1 LEAEAGV
8 VNQPLVLLQLIRTW
22 EVMLVELLGPLLVPL
37 VVLRGRL
44 LVQLVPLGPE
54 RVQEVE
60 KKGLLLKFPLEQ
72 VLVIRL
78 LWAVRNNRHR
88 DQAKLREEKIV
99 PIHAANLV
107 IGNTVI
113 DLSNTT
119 VEQVFHD
126 RNPPANSDPRSPLD
140 LEANVAWSMPRS
152 MRSRPKLIPTSAV
165 AKLSTVVPVNPT
177 LRAYLQHRRTSSY
190 ISDMVT
196 ANAPKGFE
204 KRKSSYVSKF
214 LQEDK

>member
-1 LEAEAGV
+1 MPMHV
-8 VNQPLVLLQLIRTW
+8 
-22 EVMLVELLGPLLVPL
+22 
-37 VVLRGRL
+37 
-44 LVQLVPLGPE
+44 
-54 RVQEVE
+54 
-60 KKGLLLKFPLEQ
+60 
-72 VLVIRL
+72 
-78 LWAVRNNRHR
+78 
-88 DQAKLREEKIV
+88 
-99 PIHAANLV
+99 ANLV

-119 VEQVFHD
+119 VEQVIHE
-126 RNPPANSDPRSPLD
+126 RNPPANSDPRSSLD
-140 LEANVAWSMPRS
+140 LEANVAWSMPRA
-152 MRSRPKLIPTSAV
+152 RPRPKLIPTPAV

>member
-1 LEAEAGV
+1 MHV
-8 VNQPLVLLQLIRTW
+8 
-22 EVMLVELLGPLLVPL
+22 
-37 VVLRGRL
+37 
-44 LVQLVPLGPE
+44 
-54 RVQEVE
+54 
-60 KKGLLLKFPLEQ
+60 
-72 VLVIRL
+72 
-78 LWAVRNNRHR
+78 
-88 DQAKLREEKIV
+88 
-99 PIHAANLV
+99 ANLV

-119 VEQVFHD
+119 VEQVIHE

-152 MRSRPKLIPTSAV
+152 MRPRPKLIPA
-165 AKLSTVVPVNPT
+165 AKLSTVVPANPT